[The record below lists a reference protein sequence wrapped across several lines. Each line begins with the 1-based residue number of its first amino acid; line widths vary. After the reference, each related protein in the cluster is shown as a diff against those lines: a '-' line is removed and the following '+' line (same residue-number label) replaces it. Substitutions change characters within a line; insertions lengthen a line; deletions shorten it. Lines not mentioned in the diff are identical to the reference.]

1 MDKLLD
7 LYRND
12 ARVARLLQVLGLNE
26 TPRLG
31 EISPP
36 RESEAY
42 LQLGKGAQST
52 SAEDNIGTSGTSP
65 SRNSVFKTSR
75 EDVEIR
81 GISPPAEVQK
91 NKVRVQLR
99 HLAGSQI
106 AFFLAGTYKRVG
118 GHHLLIATDKEE
130 AAYLQNSLSEIL
142 KPKQVRLLPDSFKR
156 PLYFERIDRTNVQQ
170 RTETINYLTHARSR
184 GEIVVTYPEALFE
197 KVVSPRAL
205 NESRIDIKKEESLD
219 VDTTVELL
227 SEYGFKREEFVYEP
241 GQYSIR
247 GGIVDI
253 FSFGNDY
260 PYRIELFDDEVE
272 SIRTFDPL
280 SQLSQKNMEE
290 VHIVPNINTKFGVEQ
305 KVSLWKVL
313 PENSIVWLKD
323 HQLLMD
329 KLAEAFD
336 KAEKFAKELTVIDD
350 EELANI
356 FRERAF
362 IRPGEAVADIEQQSI
377 VFWSDYQQ
385 PLDIHETI
393 ECQGKPQP
401 SFNKNFE
408 LLIRNLNENS
418 ASGLTNYI
426 FTDQARQVERFYAI
440 FNDLDAQVSFE
451 PIVRSIN
458 EGFIDQALGV
468 ACYTDHQIFERFHRY
483 KLRRGFTRDQA
494 LNLRMLKDLEPGD
507 MVVHIDHGVGRFS
520 GLEKLGINGRQQE
533 AVRLVYKNNDLL
545 YVGINSLHKL
555 SRYSGKDGTLPRLD
569 KIGGEAWK
577 NLKSRTKKRMK
588 DMAGELIKL
597 YAKRKATPG
606 HAFPPDGYL
615 QNELEASFIYEDTP
629 DQFKA
634 TNDVKGDMMQ
644 PHPMD
649 RLVCGDVG
657 FGKTE
662 VAMRAAFKA
671 IADNKQVALLVPTTI
686 LALQHYRTFSER
698 LDEFG
703 VNVDYVNRFRTA
715 KQKREIYK
723 KLKEG
728 KIDLIIGTHALL
740 SKDVGFKDLG
750 LLVIDEEQKFGVA
763 AKEKLRKLKV
773 NVDTLTLTAT
783 PIPRT
788 LQFSLMNARDLSV
801 IRTPPPNRQPI
812 HTEVRIFNEEL
823 IKEAIEYEV
832 YRGGQ
837 VFFVHNRVKSLND
850 VLGLLRR
857 LCPDVQ
863 FDAAHGQMDPKDL
876 ESRLVEFI
884 DRRFEVLVCTNIIET
899 GLDIANANTII
910 INNAHQF
917 GLSDL
922 HQLRGR
928 VGRSN
933 KKAFCYLLAPPLSV
947 LTPEARKRLRTLEEF
962 SDLGSGFNIAM
973 KDLDIRGAGNLLG
986 GEQSGFIA
994 DIGYEAYQRI
1004 LEEAVRE
1011 LKQNEFHDV
1020 FADQLKDAE
1029 AFVREV
1035 AIETDTEML
1044 IPTEY
1049 VESSQERLRLYQELD
1064 NIETEEGLEDFRRSL
1079 ADRFGRVP
1087 PPVEEL
1093 MDGLR
1098 LRWVCRRLGF
1108 ERLVLKNDKL
1118 MCFFVEDPQS
1128 PYYESPAFA
1137 RISDLIVNEGKLRA
1151 LRLKQTP
1158 RSLIMIREGVKSLTL
1173 AEDILKGIAEA
1184 LEPEEEPSAA
1194 E

>member
-1 MDKLLD
+1 MEQLNQLLEK
-7 LYRND
+7 YQQD
-12 ARVARLLQVLGLNE
+12 ARVERIVN
-26 TPRLG
+26 
-31 EISPP
+31 IC
-36 RESEAY
+36 
-42 LQLGKGAQST
+42 T
-52 SAEDNIGTSGTSP
+52 SAGVALATDT
-65 SRNSVFKTSR
+65 
-75 EDVEIR
+75 
-81 GISPPAEVQK
+81 PAEVQE
-91 NKVRVQLR
+91 NPGRIQLKG
-99 HLAGSQI
+99 LAGAQV
-106 AFFLAGTYKRVG
+106 AFLLAGTYLKAG
-118 GHHLLIATDKEE
+118 GHHLVVATDKEE
-130 AAYLQNSLSEIL
+130 AAYLQNSLSSL
-142 KPKQVRLLPDSFKR
+142 LQPKQIRLLPDSFKR
-156 PLYFERIDRTNVQQ
+156 PLYFERIDATNVQQ
-170 RTETINYLTHARSR
+170 RTETINYLTHSRSR

-197 KVVSPRAL
+197 KVVAPEAL
-205 NESRIDIKKEESLD
+205 NASRIDIKREESLD
-219 VDTTVELL
+219 VDSVVGVL

-247 GGIVDI
+247 GGIIDI

-280 SQLSQKNMEE
+280 SQLSKKTIEE
-290 VHIVPNINTKFGVEQ
+290 VHIVPNINTKFSVEQ
-305 KVSLWKVL
+305 KVSLWQVL
-313 PENSIVWLKD
+313 PPNTLIWIKD
-323 HQLLMD
+323 FQLLLD
-329 KLAEAFD
+329 KLGQAFE
-336 KAEKFAKELTVIDD
+336 KAETFAAGLTAIDD

-362 IRPGEAVADIEQQSI
+362 IRPGEVVNDVASQPM

-385 PLDIHETI
+385 PLSIQETI
-393 ECQGKPQP
+393 SCQGKPQP

-408 LLIRNLNENS
+408 LLIRNLNENQNS
-418 ASGLTNYI
+418 NLTNYI
-426 FTDQARQVERFYAI
+426 FTDQAKQVERFYSI
-440 FNDLDAQVSFE
+440 FEDLQANIQFQ
-451 PIVRSIN
+451 PIVRPIH
-458 EGFIDQALGV
+458 EGFIDHGLGV
-468 ACYTDHQIFERFHRY
+468 VIYTDHQIFERFHRY

-494 LNLRMLKDLEPGD
+494 LNLRMLRELTAGDL
-507 MVVHIDHGVGRFS
+507 VVHIDHGVGRFS
-520 GLEKLGINGRQQE
+520 GLEKLDINGRKQE

-555 SRYSGKDGTLPRLD
+555 SKYSGKDGTLPRID

-577 NLKSRTKKRMK
+577 KLKSRTKKRMK

-629 DQFKA
+629 DQLKA
-634 TNDVKGDMMQ
+634 TNDVKKDMME

-649 RLVCGDVG
+649 RLICGDVG

-671 IADNKQVALLVPTTI
+671 VADGKQVAILVPTTI
-686 LALQHYRTFSER
+686 LALQHHRTFSER
-698 LDEFG
+698 LQEFG
-703 VNVDYVNRFRTA
+703 AEVDYVNRFRTTR
-715 KQKREIYK
+715 QKKEIYRR
-723 KLKEG
+723 LKSG
-728 KIDLIIGTHALL
+728 QLDIVIGTHALL

-750 LLVIDEEQKFGVA
+750 LLIIDEEQKFGVA
-763 AKEKLRKLKV
+763 AKEKLRKFKV

-788 LQFSLMNARDLSV
+788 LQFSLMSARDLSV

-812 HTEVRIFNEEL
+812 HTEVRVFNEEL
-823 IKEAIEYEV
+823 IKESVEYEV

-837 VFFVHNRVKSLND
+837 VFFVHNRVKSLPD
-850 VLGLLRR
+850 MLTLLRR

-863 FDAAHGQMDPKDL
+863 FESAHGQMDPKEL
-876 ESRLVEFI
+876 EERLVDFI
-884 DRRFEVLVCTNIIET
+884 DRKFEVLVCTNIIET

-933 KKAFCYLLAPPLSV
+933 KKAFAYLLAPPLSV

-1011 LKQNEFHDV
+1011 LKQNEFQDV
-1020 FADQLKDAE
+1020 FAEQMTE
-1029 AFVREV
+1029 ASAWVREV
-1035 AIETDTEML
+1035 TIETDTEML

-1064 NIETEEGLEDFRRSL
+1064 NIETEDGLQEFRESL
-1079 ADRFGRVP
+1079 QDRFGKVP
-1087 PPVEEL
+1087 EPVEEL
-1093 MDGLR
+1093 FDGLR
-1098 LRWVCRRLGF
+1098 LRWVCRQLGF
-1108 ERLVLKNDKL
+1108 ERLVLKNQKL

-1128 PYYESPAFA
+1128 TYYESPAFA
-1137 RISDLIVNEGKLRA
+1137 KVSQLIATEGKLRG

-1158 RSLIMIREGVKSLTL
+1158 RSLIMIREGVKSLSL
-1173 AEDILKGIAEA
+1173 AEDILKAI
-1184 LEPEEEPSAA
+1184 LEKLEKESGE
-1194 E
+1194 